1 MNKHRVIWS
10 VLPLVFVLGALMP
23 QFAQDVPND
32 KGKSDREAYNHAVMV
47 GLLRTINTAEVTD
60 LSKYGSYSSWQT
72 LLVHQREFFDGWL
85 SRDYSQQAKA
95 QFGGL
100 PEILPG
106 WTLRLNV
113 HPDGHGYDVLLE
125 DKTDKKGYAAL
136 SDERGVIRESWWL
149 H

>member
-10 VLPLVFVLGALMP
+10 LLSLVFVLGALTP
-23 QFAQDVPND
+23 QFAQDVPTD
-32 KGKSDREAYNHAVMV
+32 RGKSDGEAYNHALIL

-72 LLVHQREFFDGWL
+72 LLAHQRDFLDGWL
-85 SRDYSQQAKA
+85 SREYSQQGKVH
-95 QFGGL
+95 FGAL
-100 PEILPG
+100 PEIVPG

-113 HPDGHGYDVLLE
+113 HPDGHGYDALFE
-125 DKTDKKGYAAL
+125 DKTDKNGYAAL
-136 SDERGVIRESWWL
+136 SDERGVIRECWWL